1 MWLGDGAA
9 SRSLTGHSQMQ
20 KARRGSRKKDGDEA
34 VRERRG
40 FKKKR
45 SEKIAAS
52 AQQKARLGLA
62 PSRAS

>member
-1 MWLGDGAA
+1 
-9 SRSLTGHSQMQ
+9 MQ

-34 VRERRG
+34 VRDRRG